1 MIVLTL
7 NNEKLKVKLRQS
19 QSQSQKIEAVQ
30 RIL

>member
-1 MIVLTL
+1 MIGLTL